1 MTNMATT
8 QNFEVMSD
16 TFNAYSRG
24 DHTSARETHAAQ
36 DNDGLCCAIE
46 VDCL

>member
-8 QNFEVMSD
+8 QNFEVISD
-16 TFNAYSRG
+16 TFNAYSRD
-24 DHTSARETHAAQ
+24 DHTSARENHAAQ
-36 DNDGLCCAIE
+36 DNGALCCVIE